1 MNIDHLKTE
10 RNHYAIYFKRRA
22 NKHRSFRGLRYIV
35 RHQNYV
41 LKSDGLDNYE
51 YMYCKDVRGIYYE
64 DDALIGSDVCAAY
77 ERLMQLGWP
86 QHHKFYLV
94 PKDEI

>member
-1 MNIDHLKTE
+1 MQFISKEGQASIGLFE
-10 RNHYAIYFKRRA
+10 
-22 NKHRSFRGLRYIV
+22 GLRYLV

-51 YMYCKDVRGIYYE
+51 YMYYKDGKGIYYE

-77 ERLMQLGWP
+77 ERLMQLDWP
-86 QHHKFYLV
+86 RQHKFYLV